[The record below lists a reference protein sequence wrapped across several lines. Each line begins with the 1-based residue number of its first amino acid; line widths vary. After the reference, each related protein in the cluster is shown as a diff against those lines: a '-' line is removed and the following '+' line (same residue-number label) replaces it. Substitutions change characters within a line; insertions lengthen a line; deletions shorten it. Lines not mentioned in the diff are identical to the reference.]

1 MKKDL
6 LTDFNLR
13 DGSDKA
19 ISVISREVDTFFAWS
34 FLCSQAAQ
42 LLGVYLSALD
52 ADVSNHLRRIVYEFP
67 DSLDDEFDPTLLSW
81 AVPETWTNA
90 ASLLQWRK
98 LLSDDGFNRL
108 LRTFT
113 FSYILL
119 AELPAGPHVQIIRW
133 SQQQRIQESK
143 FTFAD
148 RLGITAPQF
157 PIGAPSVGWG
167 KSYHLQV
174 ALPDDIVLTDAVLA
188 RPLGP
193 ISWSSDEY
201 DLRRGEGVVQMHST
215 DALRPDDYV
224 FAVEVRVPV
233 AGYLRATWLAAV
245 FSTLILW
252 IGWWFLARHE
262 PSSVS
267 ETSEPAITLLLVA
280 PSLITAY
287 LVRPGEHAITARL
300 LRNLRIAAGVAG
312 LCSYV
317 AAGILVLGMQGP
329 SLNHAWATV
338 AAVSTVGSA
347 LLSVAIYRSY
357 YDTSRASQL
366 TGTTYRAPV
375 WEIDYA

>member
-1 MKKDL
+1 
-6 LTDFNLR
+6 
-13 DGSDKA
+13 
-19 ISVISREVDTFFAWS
+19 
-34 FLCSQAAQ
+34 
-42 LLGVYLSALD
+42 
-52 ADVSNHLRRIVYEFP
+52 
-67 DSLDDEFDPTLLSW
+67 
-81 AVPETWTNA
+81 
-90 ASLLQWRK
+90 
-98 LLSDDGFNRL
+98 L